1 MNGNH
6 FLPSSMKQVIRK
18 QKMKNNF
25 HEIFVVVSFDIL
37 SCREP
42 TIFAKAYLSNLNLI
56 KQGELLPKN
65 R

>member
-1 MNGNH
+1 
-6 FLPSSMKQVIRK
+6 MKQVIRK

-25 HEIFVVVSFDIL
+25 HEIFAVVSFDIL
-37 SCREP
+37 SYREP